1 MDELLSDGTSFQS
14 VDVLGSEVSIYDSP
28 AYGTDGTTVIVPVSP
43 TPSITPDIEEMEEIT
58 NNEILNAIEELK
70 LSLDSTAVD
79 ADQVDITEEDST
91 EADSDEE
98 LKYNI
103 DDVYNVIS
111 QIEQDIYINAK
122 NVELFERLQLGFLV
136 ALFFGFV
143 IYCFLGR
150 IR

>member
-1 MDELLSDGTSFQS
+1 MDELLSDGTSVQS

-28 AYGTDGTTVIVPVSP
+28 AYGSDGVTVILPVSP
-43 TPSITPDIEEMEEIT
+43 TPSISPNIEEMEEIT

-70 LSLDSTAVD
+70 LSFDSTDVD
-79 ADQVDITEEDST
+79 PAEKESGEEDPEET
-91 EADSDEE
+91 YSDEE

-122 NVELFERLQLGFLV
+122 NVELFGKLQLGFLV